1 MGWIISSSRNFY
13 SCFIKRLIY
22 YYIYIMTKPTDE
34 LNTYLTNLDCTTLP
48 TANQADCETKKT
60 QLTGIYNKF
69 IAERNEFYNIAND
82 TTRDTTHNL
91 ADKETTVKIF
101 EKETQNLQDHI
112 SNIKQERMNK
122 QRLVEASEWE
132 YDRYNS
138 HIYIFKFIFFSLV
151 IINIILFIRKRF
163 SVVPDAIYFG
173 LIILVAAVMIF
184 NVVSEIMTNM
194 QRDKFDYDKLK
205 QTYDAKYDSNENGV
219 GKQPKGKS
227 GGIFKGLMCG
237 TESFTNGSEDTL
249 NGHHYSFIN

>member
-1 MGWIISSSRNFY
+1 MAQSSTTS
-13 SCFIKRLIY
+13 
-22 YYIYIMTKPTDE
+22 TKPTGE
-34 LNTYLTNLDCTTLP
+34 LNDYLIELKTFCDTLP
-48 TANQADCETKKT
+48 SDKQTECYNKKHD
-60 QLTGIYNKF
+60 LTGIYNKF

-101 EKETQNLQDHI
+101 EKETKNLQDHI
-112 SNIKQERMNK
+112 DNIKQERMNK

-163 SVVPDAIYFG
+163 SLIPDTIYFG
-173 LIILVAAVMIF
+173 FIILVAAVMIY
-184 NVVSEIMTNM
+184 NVGSEVITNM

-205 QTYDAKYDSNENGV
+205 QTYDAKYDSNENGL
-219 GKQPKGKS
+219 GKQSKGKS
-227 GGIFKGLMCG
+227 GGIWKSLMC
-237 TESFTNGSEDTL
+237 ESFTNGREDTL

>member
-1 MGWIISSSRNFY
+1 MAQSS
-13 SCFIKRLIY
+13 K
-22 YYIYIMTKPTDE
+22 KPTDE
-34 LNTYLTNLDCTTLP
+34 LNDYLGAFPNYCKTLEP
-48 TANQADCETKKT
+48 QNQDACTKKNT
-60 QLTGIYNKF
+60 DLTAIYQKL
-69 IAERNEFYNIAND
+69 IDERNEFYNIAND

-112 SNIKQERMNK
+112 DNIKQERMNK

-151 IINIILFIRKRF
+151 IINIILFIRKKV
-163 SVVPDAIYFG
+163 SVVPNAIYFG
-173 LIILVAAVMIF
+173 LIILVAAVMIY
-184 NVVSEIMTNM
+184 NVVNEIMTNM
-194 QRDKFDYDKLK
+194 KRDKFDYDKLK

-227 GGIFKGLMCG
+227 GGIFQSLMC
-237 TESFTNGSEDTL
+237 ESFTNGREDTL

>member
-1 MGWIISSSRNFY
+1 MAQSSTTSTR
-13 SCFIKRLIY
+13 
-22 YYIYIMTKPTDE
+22 PTDD
-34 LNTYLTNLDCTTLP
+34 LNTYLSDLSCSILP
-48 TANQADCETKKT
+48 VDYQTDCETKKT

-101 EKETQNLQDHI
+101 EKETKNLQDHI
-112 SNIKQERMNK
+112 DNIKQERMNK

-173 LIILVAAVMIF
+173 FIILVAAVMIF
-184 NVVSEIMTNM
+184 NVVSEVMTNM

-205 QTYDAKYDSNENGV
+205 QTYDAKYDSNEDGV

-227 GGIFKGLMCG
+227 GGIFKSLMCG
-237 TESFTNGSEDTL
+237 TESFTNGREDTL

>member
-1 MGWIISSSRNFY
+1 MTQSSTTATQDLS
-13 SCFIKRLIY
+13 
-22 YYIYIMTKPTDE
+22 
-34 LNTYLTNLDCTTLP
+34 TYLTTFNSEICDQITDT
-48 TANQADCETKKT
+48 NIKKT
-60 QLTGIYNKF
+60 CTDKKNDLTKIQEKI
-69 IAERNEFYNIAND
+69 IAERNEFYNISNN
-82 TTRDTTHNL
+82 TLRDTTHNL

-112 SNIKQERMNK
+112 DNIKQERMNK

-184 NVVSEIMTNM
+184 NVVSEVMTNM

-205 QTYDAKYDSNENGV
+205 QTYDAKYDSNEGGF

-227 GGIFKGLMCG
+227 GGIFKSLMCG
-237 TESFTNGSEDTL
+237 TESFTNGREDTL

>member
-1 MGWIISSSRNFY
+1 MAQSS
-13 SCFIKRLIY
+13 K
-22 YYIYIMTKPTDE
+22 KPTDE
-34 LNTYLTNLDCTTLP
+34 LNDYLFDLSCTTLP
-48 TANQADCETKKT
+48 TANQADCETKKD
-60 QLTGIYNKF
+60 LLNGIYKKF
-69 IAERNEFYNIAND
+69 IDERNEFYNIAND

-151 IINIILFIRKRF
+151 IINIILFIRKKV
-163 SVVPDAIYFG
+163 SVVPNAIYFG
-173 LIILVAAVMIF
+173 LIILVAAVMIY
-184 NVVSEIMTNM
+184 NVVNEIMTNM
-194 QRDKFDYDKLK
+194 KRDKFDYDKLK

-227 GGIFKGLMCG
+227 GGIFQSLMC
-237 TESFTNGSEDTL
+237 ESFTNGSEDTL

>member
-1 MGWIISSSRNFY
+1 MTQSSTTATADLSN
-13 SCFIKRLIY
+13 
-22 YYIYIMTKPTDE
+22 
-34 LNTYLTNLDCTTLP
+34 YLTNFNKNICNNIDDIAKKDVCIAEKGKLTTIQEKII
-48 TANQADCETKKT
+48 N
-60 QLTGIYNKF
+60 
-69 IAERNEFYNIAND
+69 ERNEFYNIAND

-173 LIILVAAVMIF
+173 LIILVEAVMIF

-205 QTYDAKYDSNENGV
+205 QTYDAKYDSNKDGV
-219 GKQPKGKS
+219 GEQPKGKS
-227 GGIFKGLMCG
+227 GGIFKSLMCG